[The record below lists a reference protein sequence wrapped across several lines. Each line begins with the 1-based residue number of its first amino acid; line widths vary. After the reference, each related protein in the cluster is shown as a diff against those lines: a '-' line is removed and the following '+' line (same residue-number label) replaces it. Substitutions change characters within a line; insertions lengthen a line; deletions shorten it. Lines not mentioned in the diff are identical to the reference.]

1 MKKTAI
7 KALSLFLAVLMLLG
21 TVTVTAFGLETVP
34 SSGAKVIGNT
44 YSDESLTTKVDPLS
58 YQVGDTIVFGFELKN
73 GSTNYTAPY
82 LYYKVQRDDGI
93 TETGYTTF
101 NGNGVA
107 VVTTTITREGFAYIT
122 AYPVES
128 YGSTSNMM
136 GDTKFDGSA
145 GANVTDI
152 KTVYARPAD
161 FEAYWADVLAQL
173 TKDGCEIEY
182 IYDLSEK
189 VSGYYLYEIQ
199 ISCPEDS
206 HWADKLHR
214 TSWGA
219 TYETTRPDDNH
230 VSAYLAIPESASTSN
245 KLGLSLAFTGYDWVI
260 PGTYY
265 NTTGEPNYQ
274 GLCDANSIKLSVSAH
289 SLSMP
294 HNVAEDAS
302 LSDVTNDAYNA
313 NYYYKTLS
321 SKYGYS
327 SWHGK
332 EYDATKDNN
341 YFKYMIMRDVQ
352 AVKFLEKFF
361 GETGGTSDLATSK
374 NVNVAEWAGL
384 WNGTDITV
392 SGASQG
398 GYQSVAVAA
407 LCPEITSFNVG
418 VPWFG
423 DESAKSP
430 DSIRMKPTNPRDF
443 AYVDG
448 LRYVDIA
455 NLATLMSANTKG
467 KISMGLGDT
476 LCPPSTI
483 FSIYNN
489 LQCEVTLTAYQ
500 NAGHG
505 AGDKGSGNG
514 AISKSASPVIK
525 ETYSV
530 TVSDGANVGFED
542 VLSDFENA
550 FNDYS
555 DNKLSDTGT
564 DGTVKIISITNDNAK
579 TYDEYKTELEAKASS
594 VKYLAIV
601 IAESDPHIVSNYTA
615 AAYALSNDK
624 TSNVYVISNDKT
636 TLSASDAAT
645 LGETL
650 AYSIGGGNQPT
661 PDDGEI
667 VICDENGALSET
679 FTPTSAT
686 GEKIVAV
693 VTTPLWAAQQGIRV
707 TTKFASLDGGK
718 LTVETGKV
726 GNGVSA
732 QIEVATNR
740 LANRYFVSEP
750 VTASGPCG
758 ENLRYE
764 LGTSG
769 TLYIRGTGN
778 AVVPCGSDGN
788 AVTVEIPWDTSKHS
802 ATNWYSIRDDVKK
815 IVFEAPVTSVKGY
828 SFALFDNCEIVEL
841 NKEFT
846 DLNGSSFNHMGAL
859 TTLYT
864 EGQKAEEGTANL
876 TAVSSI
882 GSYVFNEAKLKKVVF
897 SDGIKTIPGSAFYN
911 CQNLTSVTI
920 PKDCTKIES
929 AAFGECTSLTSVV
942 LGRSLTDIASD
953 AFTGCSKLT
962 DITVNNMTADMDKY
976 NMSQFT
982 ALTSV
987 TCVEGSTADVWAK
1000 AKELT
1005 EGNGITYILPDVDFE
1020 GTLAP
1025 WGAYAAQTWSYDK
1038 DTKTLTLADGG
1049 YDFDLG
1055 RYTNK
1060 SAGGSSYNEFIK
1072 YYGDKVQ
1079 TIILNTKSGGKIW
1092 NRFASLN
1099 CPNVTRIEVSSNRD
1113 RLHAQSTPLLYGM
1126 SKLTTF
1132 GKIGSVKE
1140 GVIDFSF
1147 FTTIRHAEEKDK
1159 SLAPKNLFNGL
1170 SSATEIILPTS
1181 ALYYNDNTTGVR
1193 YYSIGEGTFNGC
1205 TSLTTVTIPA
1215 YVTSIEANA
1224 FSGCTSLSE
1233 ITIPSTVTSIDD
1245 TAFEGLTVTLVG
1257 KAGGEA
1263 ERIAGLSETDGIT
1276 FRTAGEESNIVVK
1289 DKLIGEDSDG
1299 NKLYYKIVKDTVED
1313 GAAQT
1318 YTMVIYGDG
1327 KTCKAYDVDGNLM
1340 TKYSWNADFSSASY
1354 VQAVSDPKAIKT
1366 IKIETTNQLTETGD
1380 YMFQNLGIET
1390 VEFPEVMKTL
1400 PYCWFNGLTTVKTV
1414 YTKGQTPEVGT
1425 ADLTGITSIG
1435 NYAFVDN
1442 QFTDIVLD
1450 DGLTSIGAWAFG
1462 RWKSASS
1469 ATALTIPASVT
1480 SIGENAFKN
1489 FKDLTS
1495 VTFNGVGTTIDA
1507 GAFADCANLTT
1518 IYGYKGSTAETFAAD
1533 KGYTFVE
1540 LDAEDESIVVKDKL
1554 IGVDSDGNKLYY
1566 KIIKDTVEGN
1576 AAQTYTMVIYGD
1588 GKTCKAYDVDG
1599 NLMTKYSWNADFS
1612 SASYVQAVS
1621 DPKAIK
1627 TIKIE
1632 TTNQLTETGDY
1643 MFQNLGIETVEFP
1656 EVMKTLPYCW
1666 FNGLTTVKTVY
1677 TKGQTPEVGT
1687 ANMTN
1692 FTALSSHT
1700 FYQNKFTRVLVGEG
1714 VPAIND
1720 YTFAYSYNAS
1730 DAKSGTLVYIELP
1743 ESVTSIGK
1751 DAFNG
1756 QPVTI
1761 VGVKGS
1767 YAETY
1772 ANANGVPFIEKSE
1785 YSEVLA
1791 YGKINGKQGMNYIV
1805 GKVDDNNYTLFL
1817 TGPATNFQTGYAY
1830 NVVEG
1835 SKVTEWNEYTSKITK
1850 AKIVNQNVTAVD
1862 GALARLSNCKTVEIP
1877 ASLVTLYGHAMNN
1890 THCTTIYVTGNEPVI
1905 GTADLRNITT
1915 IGECSIAYNKAS
1927 HILFSDDLAD
1937 LQSTSNFFFALSNI
1951 EYLRLP
1957 KNISKIVKGE
1967 FSGCGKLKT
1976 ILIENPDC
1984 AIADGAVPSSVKTL
1998 IGYPNST
2005 AQTYAEAK
2013 GLEFVPIT
2021 ASGVLD
2027 FAGFSLRITDY
2038 NGLRSEFHFDKT
2050 NSEEYS
2056 AKGLKVVE
2064 FGTLV
2069 SATDYIENGS
2079 VLGVAKDA
2087 DGKYVISGTSK
2098 GIAKKIMEE
2107 GEYTEYIANCTEFTN
2122 DAGNAAYKFFV
2133 TITNYNENNYNMRA
2147 TFRGYAVLEDADGN
2161 RYVVYADLLDG
2172 DGNPYN
2178 SHSLADMVD
2187 IQKKENLI
2195 DETCISYIDVKK
2207 FRESS
2212 ASVE

>member
-58 YQVGDTIVFGFELKN
+58 YKVGDTIVFGFELKN

-82 LYYKVQRDDGI
+82 LYYRVQRDDGI

-101 NGNGVA
+101 DENGVA

-136 GDTKFDGSA
+136 GNTKFDGSA

-161 FEAYWADVLAQL
+161 FEAYWAEVLAQL
-173 TKDGCEIEY
+173 TQDGCEIEY
-182 IYDLSEK
+182 IYDLSAR

-214 TSWGA
+214 KSGNT
-219 TYETTRPDDNH
+219 TYEMTRPDDNH

-260 PGTYY
+260 PGTYS
-265 NTTGEPNYQ
+265 NTTGEPNYE

-302 LSDVTNDAYNA
+302 SSDVTNDAYNA

-361 GETGGTSDLATSK
+361 GETGGTSTLVDTASWK
-374 NVNVAEWAGL
+374 GL

-407 LCPEITSFNVG
+407 LCPEVTSFNVG

-430 DSIRMKPTNPRDF
+430 DSIRMKPTSPRDF

-455 NLATLMSANTKG
+455 NLATLMSASTTG
-467 KISMGLGDT
+467 SIAMGLGDT

-489 LQCEVTLTAYQ
+489 MQCAVTLNAYQ

-514 AISKSASPVIK
+514 TISKSASPVTE

-530 TVSDGANVGFED
+530 TVSDGAGVGFES
-542 VLSDFENA
+542 VLSDFKNA
-550 FNDYS
+550 FNTYS

-564 DGTVKIISITNDNAK
+564 DGTVKIISITNDNTR
-579 TYDEYKTELEAKASS
+579 TYNEYKTELETEARN

-601 IAESDPHIVSNYTA
+601 IAESNPHIVSNYTA

-667 VICDENGALSET
+667 VICDEKGALSET

-707 TTKFASLDGGK
+707 TTKYASLDGGK
-718 LTVETGKV
+718 LTVETNKV
-726 GNGVSA
+726 VNGVSA

-740 LANRYFVSEP
+740 LSNRYFVSEP

-758 ENLRYE
+758 VNLRYE

-778 AVVPCGSDGN
+778 AVVPCNSEGN
-788 AVTVEIPWDTSKHS
+788 AVTVESPWDTSKHS
-802 ATNWYSIRDDVKK
+802 ATSWYSIRDSVKK

-828 SFALFDNCEIVEL
+828 SFALFDKCEIVEL
-841 NKEFT
+841 NKEFVN
-846 DLNGSSFNHMGAL
+846 LNDSSFNHMGAL
-859 TTLYT
+859 KTLYT
-864 EGQKAEEGTANL
+864 EGQKAEDGTANL

-882 GSYVFNEAKLKKVVF
+882 GQYVFNEAKLGKVVF
-897 SDGIKTIPGSAFYN
+897 NDGIKAIPGSAFYN

-920 PKDCTKIES
+920 PKDCTSIGG
-929 AAFGECTSLTSVV
+929 AAFGKCTSLTSVV

-962 DITVNNMTADMDKY
+962 DITVNNMTADMNKY

-987 TCVEGSTADVWAK
+987 TCVEDSTADVWAK
-1000 AKELT
+1000 TKGLT

-1055 RYTNK
+1055 RYTDN

-1079 TIILNTKSGGKIW
+1079 TIVVNTKSGGKLW
-1092 NRFASLN
+1092 NRFALLN

-1147 FTTIRHAEEKDK
+1147 FTTIRHTDDN
-1159 SLAPKNLFNGL
+1159 SRAPKNLFNGL

-1215 YVTSIEANA
+1215 YITSIEANA

-1233 ITIPSTVTSIDD
+1233 ITIPSTVTSIDN
-1245 TAFEGLTVTLVG
+1245 TAFAGLTVTLVG
-1257 KAGGEA
+1257 EAGGEA
-1263 ERIAGLSETDGIT
+1263 ERIATLSETDGIT
-1276 FRTAGEESNIVVK
+1276 FKTAGEESNIVVK

-1299 NKLYYKIVKDTVED
+1299 NKLYYKIVKDTVE
-1313 GAAQT
+1313 GSAAQT

-1340 TKYSWNADFSSASY
+1340 TNYSWNADFSRASY

-1366 IKIETTNQLTETGD
+1366 IKIETTNQLTSTGG
-1380 YMFQNLGIET
+1380 YMFNKLGIET

-1400 PYCWFNGLTTVKTV
+1400 P
-1414 YTKGQTPEVGT
+1414 
-1425 ADLTGITSIG
+1425 
-1435 NYAFVDN
+1435 
-1442 QFTDIVLD
+1442 
-1450 DGLTSIGAWAFG
+1450 
-1462 RWKSASS
+1462 
-1469 ATALTIPASVT
+1469 
-1480 SIGENAFKN
+1480 
-1489 FKDLTS
+1489 
-1495 VTFNGVGTTIDA
+1495 
-1507 GAFADCANLTT
+1507 
-1518 IYGYKGSTAETFAAD
+1518 
-1533 KGYTFVE
+1533 
-1540 LDAEDESIVVKDKL
+1540 
-1554 IGVDSDGNKLYY
+1554 SD
-1566 KIIKDTVEGN
+1566 
-1576 AAQTYTMVIYGD
+1576 
-1588 GKTCKAYDVDG
+1588 
-1599 NLMTKYSWNADFS
+1599 
-1612 SASYVQAVS
+1612 
-1621 DPKAIK
+1621 
-1627 TIKIE
+1627 
-1632 TTNQLTETGDY
+1632 
-1643 MFQNLGIETVEFP
+1643 
-1656 EVMKTLPYCW
+1656 W

-1692 FTALSSHT
+1692 FTSLEAYT

-1720 YTFAYSYNAS
+1720 YTFAYSYNAY

-1743 ESVTSIGK
+1743 ESVTSIGGN
-1751 DAFNG
+1751 AFNG

-1791 YGKINGKQGMNYIV
+1791 YGKINDKQGMNYIV

-1817 TGPATNFQTGYAY
+1817 TGPATDFQTGYAY

-1835 SKVTEWNEYTSKITK
+1835 SKVTEWNGYASKITK

-1862 GALARLSNCKTVEIP
+1862 GALARLSNCATVEIP
-1877 ASLVTLYGHAMNN
+1877 ASLVTLYGHAMNG
-1890 THCTTIYVTGNEPVI
+1890 TRCTTIYVTGNKPVI

-1915 IGECSIAYNKAS
+1915 IGECSIAFNQAS

-1937 LQSTSNFFFALSNI
+1937 ITSTSNFFFALNNI
-1951 EYLRLP
+1951 AYLRLP
-1957 KNISKIVKGE
+1957 KNISKIVSGE
-1967 FSGCGKLKT
+1967 FNGCGKLKT

-1984 AIADGAVPSSVKTL
+1984 AITDGAVPSSVKTL

-2027 FAGFSLRITDY
+2027 FVGFSLRKSEY
-2038 NGLRSEFHFDKT
+2038 NGLRSEFHFDRII
-2050 NSEEYS
+2050 SDEYS

-2064 FGTLV
+2064 FGTLI
-2069 SATDYIENGS
+2069 SATDNIEEGS
-2079 VLGVAKDA
+2079 ALGVAKDA
-2087 DGKYVISGTSK
+2087 NGKYVVSGTSN
-2098 GIAKKIMEE
+2098 GVATKIMED
-2107 GEYTEYIANCTEFTN
+2107 GAYTKYLDNCAEFTN
-2122 DAGNAAYKFFV
+2122 DAGNDAYKFFV
-2133 TITNYNENNYNMRA
+2133 TIINYDETSYNKRA

-2161 RYVVYADLLDG
+2161 RYVVYADLLDNE
-2172 DGNPYN
+2172 GNPYN
-2178 SHSLADMVD
+2178 SQSLETMVD
-2187 IQKKENLI
+2187 IQKNEKLI
-2195 DETCISYIDVKK
+2195 DETCISYIDVKR

>member
-58 YQVGDTIVFGFELKN
+58 YKVGDTIVFGFELKN

-101 NGNGVA
+101 NENGVA

-136 GDTKFDGSA
+136 GNTKFDGSA

-161 FEAYWADVLAQL
+161 FEAYWAEVLAQL
-173 TKDGCEIEY
+173 TQGGCEIEY
-182 IYDLSEK
+182 IYDLSAK

-214 TSWGA
+214 TSWGT
-219 TYETTRPDDNH
+219 TYETSRPDDNH
-230 VSAYLAIPESASTSN
+230 VSAYLAIPESASASN

-265 NTTGEPNYQ
+265 NTEGEPNYT

-294 HNVAEDAS
+294 HNVAADAS
-302 LSDVTNDAYNA
+302 SSDVTNGAYNA

-361 GETGGTSDLATSK
+361 GETGGTSALADVTS
-374 NVNVAEWAGL
+374 WAGL
-384 WNGTDITV
+384 WNGTDISV

-398 GYQSVAVAA
+398 GYQSVAVAS
-407 LCPEITSFNVG
+407 LCPEVTSFSVG

-430 DSIRMKPTNPRDF
+430 DSIRMKPTSPRDF

-455 NLATLMSANTKG
+455 NLATLMSASTTG
-467 KISMGLGDT
+467 RIVMGLGDT

-489 LQCEVTLTAYQ
+489 MQCAVTLTAYQ

-514 AISKSASPVIK
+514 AISKYASPVTE
-525 ETYSV
+525 ETYCV
-530 TVSDGANVGFED
+530 TVSDNASVGFET

-550 FNDYS
+550 FNAS
-555 DNKLSDTGT
+555 SGNKLSDTGT
-564 DGTVKIISITNDNAK
+564 DGTVKIISIQNDNTK
-579 TYDEYKTELEAKASS
+579 TYNEYKTELEAEARN

-601 IAESDPHIVSNYTA
+601 IAASDRHIVSNYTA

-636 TLSASDAAT
+636 TLSASDAAE
-645 LGETL
+645 LGRTL

-693 VTTPLWAAQQGIRV
+693 VTTPLWAAQQGIRA

-718 LTVETGKV
+718 LTVETDKV
-726 GNGVSA
+726 GDGVSA

-740 LANRYFVSEP
+740 LSNKYFVSEP

-778 AVVPCGSDGN
+778 AVVPCNSEGN
-788 AVTVEIPWDTSKHS
+788 AVSVSEPWTTANHS
-802 ATNWYSIRDDVKK
+802 ATSWYGIRDSVKK

-828 SFALFDNCEIVEL
+828 SFALFDSCTTVEL

-846 DLNGSSFNHMGAL
+846 NLNGSSFNHMGAL
-859 TTLYT
+859 TTVYT
-864 EGQKAEEGTANL
+864 EGQTAVTGTANL

-882 GSYVFNEAKLKKVVF
+882 GSYVFNEAKLGKVVF
-897 SDGIKTIPGSAFYN
+897 NDGIKTIPGSAFYN

-920 PKDCTKIES
+920 PKDCTSIGG
-929 AAFGECTSLTSVV
+929 AAFGQCTALTSVV

-987 TCVEGSTADVWAK
+987 TCVEDSTADVWAK
-1000 AKELT
+1000 AQGYT

-1020 GTLAP
+1020 GALDP
-1025 WGAYAAQTWSYDK
+1025 WGSYAAQTWSYDK
-1038 DTKTLTLADGG
+1038 DTKALTLADGG
-1049 YDFDLG
+1049 YDFDLSL
-1055 RYTNK
+1055 YAKN
-1060 SAGGSSYNEFIK
+1060 SSYNQLIK

-1079 TIILNTKSGGKIW
+1079 TIIVNTKGGGKLW
-1092 NRFASLN
+1092 NRFALLN

-1132 GKIGSVKE
+1132 GKIGSVKD

-1147 FTTIRHAEEKDK
+1147 FTTIRHTDDN
-1159 SLAPKNLFNGL
+1159 SRAPKNLFNGL
-1170 SSATEIILPTS
+1170 SSATEIILPAN
-1181 ALYYNDNTTGVR
+1181 ALYYNEVKSTNPSYPT
-1193 YYSIGEGTFNGC
+1193 IGEGTFNGC

-1224 FSGCTSLSE
+1224 FAGCTSLSE
-1233 ITIPSTVTSIDD
+1233 ITIPSTVTSIDN
-1245 TAFEGLTVTLVG
+1245 TAFAGLTVTLIG

-1263 ERIAGLSETDGIT
+1263 ERIANLSDTDGIT
-1276 FRTAGEESNIVVK
+1276 FRTAGEESNIVVEDKLIGEDADGKKLYYKIVKDTVEDGAAQTYTMVIYGDGKTCKAYDADGNLMTKYSWDADFSSASYVNAVDDPKAIKTIKIETTNQLTSTGGYMFNKLGIETIELPEVMKTLPSDWFNGLTTVKTVYTKGQTPKIGTADLTGITSIGSYAFVDNKFTDVVLDDGLTSIGSWAFGRWNSASSATALTIPASVTSIGENAFKNFKDLTSVTFKGVGTTINASAFVDCANLTTIYGYKGSTAETFAADKGYTFVELDAEDESIVVK

-1327 KTCKAYDVDGNLM
+1327 KTCKAYDADGNLM
-1340 TKYSWNADFSSASY
+1340 TKYSWDADFSSASY
-1354 VQAVSDPKAIKT
+1354 VNAVDDPKAIKT
-1366 IKIETTNQLTETGD
+1366 IKIETTNQLTSTGG
-1380 YMFQNLGIET
+1380 YMFNKLGIET
-1390 VEFPEVMKTL
+1390 VEFPEVMKKL
-1400 PYCWFNGLTTVKTV
+1400 P
-1414 YTKGQTPEVGT
+1414 
-1425 ADLTGITSIG
+1425 
-1435 NYAFVDN
+1435 
-1442 QFTDIVLD
+1442 
-1450 DGLTSIGAWAFG
+1450 
-1462 RWKSASS
+1462 
-1469 ATALTIPASVT
+1469 
-1480 SIGENAFKN
+1480 
-1489 FKDLTS
+1489 
-1495 VTFNGVGTTIDA
+1495 
-1507 GAFADCANLTT
+1507 
-1518 IYGYKGSTAETFAAD
+1518 
-1533 KGYTFVE
+1533 
-1540 LDAEDESIVVKDKL
+1540 
-1554 IGVDSDGNKLYY
+1554 
-1566 KIIKDTVEGN
+1566 
-1576 AAQTYTMVIYGD
+1576 GD
-1588 GKTCKAYDVDG
+1588 
-1599 NLMTKYSWNADFS
+1599 
-1612 SASYVQAVS
+1612 
-1621 DPKAIK
+1621 
-1627 TIKIE
+1627 
-1632 TTNQLTETGDY
+1632 
-1643 MFQNLGIETVEFP
+1643 
-1656 EVMKTLPYCW
+1656 W

-1692 FTALSSHT
+1692 FTVLGAYT

-1720 YTFAYSYNAS
+1720 YTFAYSMNAT

-1743 ESVTSIGK
+1743 ESVTSIGGN
-1751 DAFNG
+1751 AFNG

-1817 TGPATNFQTGYAY
+1817 TGPATDFRTGYGY
-1830 NVVEG
+1830 NVASG
-1835 SKVTEWNEYTSKITK
+1835 SKETEWNEYASKITK

-1862 GALARLSNCKTVEIP
+1862 GALARLSNCATVEIP
-1877 ASLVTLYGHAMNN
+1877 ASLVTLYGHAMNG
-1890 THCTTIYVTGNEPVI
+1890 TRCTTIFVTGNEPVI

-1915 IGECSIAYNKAS
+1915 IGECSIAYNNAS

-1937 LQSTSNFFFALSNI
+1937 LQSTSNFFYALYNI
-1951 EYLRLP
+1951 AYLRLP
-1957 KNISKIVKGE
+1957 KNISKMVSGE
-1967 FSGCGKLKT
+1967 FNGCTNLKT

-1984 AIADGAVPSSVKTL
+1984 AITDGAVPSSVTTL

-2005 AQTYAEAK
+2005 AQTYAVAK

-2027 FAGFSLRITDY
+2027 FAGFSLRKSEY
-2038 NGLRSEFHFDKT
+2038 NGLRSEFHFDRII
-2050 NSEEYS
+2050 SGEYS

-2064 FGTLV
+2064 FGTLI
-2069 SATDYIENGS
+2069 SATDNIEVGS
-2079 VLGVAKDA
+2079 TLGVAKDA
-2087 DGKYVISGTSK
+2087 NGKYVVSGTSS
-2098 GIAKKIMEE
+2098 GIATKIMEE
-2107 GEYTEYIANCTEFTN
+2107 GEYTEYLANCTEFTN
-2122 DAGNAAYKFFV
+2122 DAGNDAYKFFV
-2133 TITNYNENNYNMRA
+2133 TITNYNENNYNKLA

-2161 RYVVYADLLDG
+2161 RYVVYADLLDSES
-2172 DGNPYN
+2172 NPYN
-2178 SHSLADMVD
+2178 SQSLATMVD
-2187 IQKKENLI
+2187 IQMNAGLI
-2195 DETCISYIDVKK
+2195 DETCISYIDVKR
-2207 FRESS
+2207 FRDGTSGE
-2212 ASVE
+2212 

>member
-1 MKKTAI
+1 MKSLRGKTVKKTAI

-58 YQVGDTIVFGFELKN
+58 YKVGDTIVFGFELKN

-101 NGNGVA
+101 RENGVA

-136 GDTKFDGSA
+136 GNTKFDGSA

-152 KTVYARPAD
+152 KTVYARPSD
-161 FEAYWADVLAQL
+161 FEAYWAEVLAQL
-173 TKDGCEIEY
+173 TQGGCEIEY
-182 IYDLSEK
+182 IYDLSAK

-214 TSWGA
+214 TSWGT
-219 TYETTRPDDNH
+219 TYETSRPDDNH
-230 VSAYLAIPESASTSN
+230 VSAYLAIPKSASTSN

-260 PGTYY
+260 PGTYSD
-265 NTTGEPNYQ
+265 TKEEPNYQ

-294 HNVAEDAS
+294 HNVAADAS
-302 LSDVTNDAYNA
+302 SSDVTNGAYNA

-361 GETGGTSDLATSK
+361 GEIGGTSELASNA
-374 NVNVAEWAGL
+374 NVNVASWVGL

-398 GYQSVAVAA
+398 GYQSVAVAS
-407 LCPEITSFNVG
+407 LCPEVTSFRVS

-430 DSIRMKPTNPRDF
+430 DSIRMKPTSPRDF

-455 NLATLMSANTKG
+455 NLATLMSASTTG
-467 KISMGLGDT
+467 SIAMGLGDT

-489 LQCEVTLTAYQ
+489 MQCAVTLTAYQ

-514 AISKSASPVIK
+514 SISKLASPVTEEK
-525 ETYSV
+525 YNV
-530 TVSDGANVGFED
+530 TVSDNASVGFNA

-550 FNDYS
+550 FNAS
-555 DNKLSDTGT
+555 SGNKLSDTGT
-564 DGTVKIISITNDNAK
+564 DGTVKIISIQNDNTK
-579 TYDEYKTELEAKASS
+579 TYNEYKTELEAEARN

-601 IAESDPHIVSNYTA
+601 IAASNPHIVSNYTA

-636 TLSASDAAT
+636 TLSAFDAAT
-645 LGETL
+645 LGEKL
-650 AYSIGGGNQPT
+650 AYSVNGGNQPT

-718 LTVETGKV
+718 LTVETDKV
-726 GNGVSA
+726 GDGVSA

-740 LANRYFVSEP
+740 LSNKYFVSEP

-778 AVVPCGSDGN
+778 AVVPCDSEGN
-788 AVTVEIPWDTSKHS
+788 AVTVESPWDTSKHS
-802 ATNWYSIRDDVKK
+802 ATSWYGIKDSVKK
-815 IVFEAPVTSVKGY
+815 IVFEAPVTSVRGY
-828 SFALFDNCEIVEL
+828 SFALFDSCTTVEL

-846 DLNGSSFNHMGAL
+846 NLNGSSFNHMGAL
-859 TTLYT
+859 TTIYT
-864 EGQKAEEGTANL
+864 EGQKAEDGTANL

-882 GSYVFNEAKLKKVVF
+882 GSYVFNEAKLGKVVF
-897 SDGIKTIPGSAFYN
+897 NDGIKTIPGSAFYN

-920 PKDCTKIES
+920 PKDCTSIGG
-929 AAFGECTSLTSVV
+929 AAFGRCTSLTSVV

-987 TCVEGSTADVWAK
+987 TCVEDSTADVWAK
-1000 AKELT
+1000 AQGYT

-1020 GTLAP
+1020 GTLDP
-1025 WGAYAAQTWSYDK
+1025 WGSYAAQTWSYDK
-1038 DTKTLTLADGG
+1038 DTKALTLADGG
-1049 YDFDLG
+1049 YDFDLSL
-1055 RYTNK
+1055 YAKN
-1060 SAGGSSYNEFIK
+1060 SSYNQLIK

-1079 TIILNTKSGGKIW
+1079 TIIVNTKGGGKLW
-1092 NRFASLN
+1092 NRFALLN

-1132 GKIGSVKE
+1132 GKIGSVKD

-1147 FTTIRHAEEKDK
+1147 FTTIRHTDDN
-1159 SLAPKNLFNGL
+1159 SRAPKNLFNGL
-1170 SSATEIILPTS
+1170 SSATEIILPAN
-1181 ALYYNDNTTGVR
+1181 ALYYNEVKSTNPSYPT
-1193 YYSIGEGTFNGC
+1193 IGEGTFNGC

-1224 FSGCTSLSE
+1224 FAGCTSLSE
-1233 ITIPSTVTSIDD
+1233 ITIPSTVTSIDN
-1245 TAFEGLTVTLVG
+1245 TAFAGLTVTLIG

-1263 ERIAGLSETDGIT
+1263 ERIANLSDTDGIT
-1276 FRTAGEESNIVVK
+1276 FRTAGEESNIVVE
-1289 DKLIGEDSDG
+1289 DKLIGEDADG
-1299 NKLYYKIVKDTVED
+1299 KKLYYKIVKDTVED

-1327 KTCKAYDVDGNLM
+1327 KTCKAYDADGNLM
-1340 TKYSWNADFSSASY
+1340 TKYSWDADFSNASY
-1354 VQAVSDPKAIKT
+1354 VKAVSDPTAIKT
-1366 IKIETTNQLTETGD
+1366 IKIETTNQLTETGS
-1380 YMFQNLGIET
+1380 YMFGKLGIET
-1390 VEFPEVMKTL
+1390 VEFPEVMKEL
-1400 PYCWFNGLTTVKTV
+1400 P
-1414 YTKGQTPEVGT
+1414 
-1425 ADLTGITSIG
+1425 
-1435 NYAFVDN
+1435 
-1442 QFTDIVLD
+1442 
-1450 DGLTSIGAWAFG
+1450 
-1462 RWKSASS
+1462 
-1469 ATALTIPASVT
+1469 
-1480 SIGENAFKN
+1480 
-1489 FKDLTS
+1489 
-1495 VTFNGVGTTIDA
+1495 
-1507 GAFADCANLTT
+1507 
-1518 IYGYKGSTAETFAAD
+1518 
-1533 KGYTFVE
+1533 
-1540 LDAEDESIVVKDKL
+1540 
-1554 IGVDSDGNKLYY
+1554 
-1566 KIIKDTVEGN
+1566 
-1576 AAQTYTMVIYGD
+1576 GD
-1588 GKTCKAYDVDG
+1588 
-1599 NLMTKYSWNADFS
+1599 
-1612 SASYVQAVS
+1612 
-1621 DPKAIK
+1621 
-1627 TIKIE
+1627 
-1632 TTNQLTETGDY
+1632 
-1643 MFQNLGIETVEFP
+1643 
-1656 EVMKTLPYCW
+1656 W

-1692 FTALSSHT
+1692 FTVLGAYT

-1720 YTFAYSYNAS
+1720 YTFAYSMNAT

-1743 ESVTSIGK
+1743 ESVTSIGGN
-1751 DAFNG
+1751 AFNG

-1817 TGPATNFQTGYAY
+1817 TGPATDFRTGYGY
-1830 NVVEG
+1830 NVASG
-1835 SKVTEWNEYTSKITK
+1835 SKETEWNEYASKITK

-1862 GALARLSNCKTVEIP
+1862 GALARLSNCATVEIP
-1877 ASLVTLYGHAMNN
+1877 ASLVTLYGHAMNG
-1890 THCTTIYVTGNEPVI
+1890 TRCTTIFVTGNEPVI

-1915 IGECSIAYNKAS
+1915 IGECSIAYNNAS

-1937 LQSTSNFFFALSNI
+1937 LQSTSNFFYALYNI
-1951 EYLRLP
+1951 AYLRLP
-1957 KNISKIVKGE
+1957 KNISKMVSGE
-1967 FSGCGKLKT
+1967 FNGCTNLKT

-1984 AIADGAVPSSVKTL
+1984 AITDGAVPSSVTTL

-2005 AQTYAEAK
+2005 AQTYAVAK

-2027 FAGFSLRITDY
+2027 FAGFSLRKSEY
-2038 NGLRSEFHFDKT
+2038 NGLRSEFHFDRII
-2050 NSEEYS
+2050 SGEYS

-2064 FGTLV
+2064 FGTLI
-2069 SATDYIENGS
+2069 SATDNIEVGS
-2079 VLGVAKDA
+2079 TLGVAKDA
-2087 DGKYVISGTSK
+2087 NGKYVVSGTSS
-2098 GIAKKIMEE
+2098 GIATKIMEE
-2107 GEYTEYIANCTEFTN
+2107 GEYTEYLANCTEFTN
-2122 DAGNAAYKFFV
+2122 DAGNDAYKFFV
-2133 TITNYNENNYNMRA
+2133 TITNYNENNYNKLA

-2161 RYVVYADLLDG
+2161 RYVVYADLLDSES
-2172 DGNPYN
+2172 NPYN
-2178 SHSLADMVD
+2178 SQSLATMVD
-2187 IQKKENLI
+2187 IQMNAGLI
-2195 DETCISYIDVKK
+2195 DETCISYIDVKR
-2207 FRESS
+2207 FRDGTSGE
-2212 ASVE
+2212 

>member
-58 YQVGDTIVFGFELKN
+58 YKVGDTIVFGFELKN

-101 NGNGVA
+101 NENGVA

-136 GDTKFDGSA
+136 GNTKFDGSA

-161 FEAYWADVLAQL
+161 FEAYWAEVLAQL
-173 TKDGCEIEY
+173 TQGGCEIEY
-182 IYDLSEK
+182 IYDLSAK

-214 TSWGA
+214 TSWGT
-219 TYETTRPDDNH
+219 TYETSRPDDNH
-230 VSAYLAIPESASTSN
+230 VSAYLAIPESASASN

-260 PGTYY
+260 PGTYSD
-265 NTTGEPNYQ
+265 TKEEPNYQ

-294 HNVAEDAS
+294 HNVAADAS
-302 LSDVTNDAYNA
+302 SSDVTNGAYNA

-361 GETGGTSDLATSK
+361 GETGGTSALADVTS
-374 NVNVAEWAGL
+374 WAGL
-384 WNGTDITV
+384 WNGTDISV

-398 GYQSVAVAA
+398 GYQSVAVAS
-407 LCPEITSFNVG
+407 LCPEVTSFSVS

-430 DSIRMKPTNPRDF
+430 DSIRMKPTSPRDF

-455 NLATLMSANTKG
+455 NLATLMSASTTG
-467 KISMGLGDT
+467 RIVMGLGDT

-489 LQCEVTLTAYQ
+489 MQCAVTLTAYQ

-514 AISKSASPVIK
+514 AISKSASPVTE
-525 ETYSV
+525 ETYCV
-530 TVSDGANVGFED
+530 TVSDNASVGFEA

-550 FNDYS
+550 FNAS
-555 DNKLSDTGT
+555 SGNKLSDTGT
-564 DGTVKIISITNDNAK
+564 DGTVKIISIQNDNTK
-579 TYDEYKTELEAKASS
+579 TYNEYKTELEAEARN

-601 IAESDPHIVSNYTA
+601 IAASDRHIVSNYTA

-636 TLSASDAAT
+636 TLSASDAAE
-645 LGETL
+645 LGRTL

-718 LTVETGKV
+718 LTVETDKV
-726 GNGVSA
+726 GDGVSA

-740 LANRYFVSEP
+740 LSNKYFVSEP

-778 AVVPCGSDGN
+778 AVVPCNSEGN
-788 AVTVEIPWDTSKHS
+788 AVSVSEPWTTANHS
-802 ATNWYSIRDDVKK
+802 ATSWYGIRDSVKK
-815 IVFEAPVTSVKGY
+815 IVFEAPVTSVGGY
-828 SFALFDNCEIVEL
+828 SFALFDSCTTVEL

-846 DLNGSSFNHMGAL
+846 NLNGSSFNHMGAL
-859 TTLYT
+859 TTVYT
-864 EGQKAEEGTANL
+864 EGQTAVTGTANL

-882 GSYVFNEAKLKKVVF
+882 GSYVFNEAKLGKVVF
-897 SDGIKTIPGSAFYN
+897 NDGIKTIPGSAFYN

-920 PKDCTKIES
+920 PKDCTSIGG
-929 AAFGECTSLTSVV
+929 AAFGQCTALTSVV

-987 TCVEGSTADVWAK
+987 TCVEDSTADVWAK
-1000 AKELT
+1000 AQGHT

-1020 GTLAP
+1020 GTLDP
-1025 WGAYAAQTWSYDK
+1025 WGSYAAQTWSYDK
-1038 DTKTLTLADGG
+1038 DTKALTLADGG
-1049 YDFDLG
+1049 YDFDLSL
-1055 RYTNK
+1055 YAKN
-1060 SAGGSSYNEFIK
+1060 SSYNQLIK

-1079 TIILNTKSGGKIW
+1079 TIIVNTKGGGKLW
-1092 NRFASLN
+1092 NRFALLN

-1147 FTTIRHAEEKDK
+1147 FTTIRHTDDN
-1159 SLAPKNLFNGL
+1159 SRAPKNLFNGL
-1170 SSATEIILPTS
+1170 SSATEIILPAN
-1181 ALYYNDNTTGVR
+1181 ALYYNEVKSTNPSYPT
-1193 YYSIGEGTFNGC
+1193 IGEGTFSGC

-1224 FSGCTSLSE
+1224 FAGCTSLSE
-1233 ITIPSTVTSIDD
+1233 ITIPSTVTSIDN
-1245 TAFEGLTVTLVG
+1245 TAFAGLTVTLIG

-1263 ERIAGLSETDGIT
+1263 ERIANLSDTDGIT
-1276 FRTAGEESNIVVK
+1276 FRTAGEESNIVVE

-1299 NKLYYKIVKDTVED
+1299 NKLYYKIVKDTVEN

-1327 KTCKAYDVDGNLM
+1327 KTCKAYDADGNLM
-1340 TKYSWNADFSSASY
+1340 TKYSWDADFSNASY
-1354 VQAVSDPKAIKT
+1354 VNAVDDPKAIKT
-1366 IKIETTNQLTETGD
+1366 IKIETTNQLTSTGG
-1380 YMFQNLGIET
+1380 YMFNKLGIET
-1390 VEFPEVMKTL
+1390 VEFPEVMKKL
-1400 PYCWFNGLTTVKTV
+1400 P
-1414 YTKGQTPEVGT
+1414 
-1425 ADLTGITSIG
+1425 
-1435 NYAFVDN
+1435 
-1442 QFTDIVLD
+1442 
-1450 DGLTSIGAWAFG
+1450 
-1462 RWKSASS
+1462 
-1469 ATALTIPASVT
+1469 
-1480 SIGENAFKN
+1480 
-1489 FKDLTS
+1489 
-1495 VTFNGVGTTIDA
+1495 
-1507 GAFADCANLTT
+1507 
-1518 IYGYKGSTAETFAAD
+1518 
-1533 KGYTFVE
+1533 
-1540 LDAEDESIVVKDKL
+1540 
-1554 IGVDSDGNKLYY
+1554 
-1566 KIIKDTVEGN
+1566 
-1576 AAQTYTMVIYGD
+1576 GD
-1588 GKTCKAYDVDG
+1588 
-1599 NLMTKYSWNADFS
+1599 
-1612 SASYVQAVS
+1612 
-1621 DPKAIK
+1621 
-1627 TIKIE
+1627 
-1632 TTNQLTETGDY
+1632 
-1643 MFQNLGIETVEFP
+1643 
-1656 EVMKTLPYCW
+1656 W

-1692 FTALSSHT
+1692 FTVLGAYT

-1720 YTFAYSYNAS
+1720 YTFAYSMNAT

-1743 ESVTSIGK
+1743 ESVTSIGGN
-1751 DAFNG
+1751 AFNG

-1805 GKVDDNNYTLFL
+1805 GKVYDNNYTLFL
-1817 TGPATNFQTGYAY
+1817 TGPATDFRTGYGY
-1830 NVVEG
+1830 NVASG
-1835 SKVTEWNEYTSKITK
+1835 SKETEWNEYASKITK

-1862 GALARLSNCKTVEIP
+1862 GALARLSNCATVEIP
-1877 ASLVTLYGHAMNN
+1877 ASLVTLYGHAMNG
-1890 THCTTIYVTGNEPVI
+1890 TRCTTIFVTGNEPVI

-1915 IGECSIAYNKAS
+1915 IGECSIAYNNAS

-1937 LQSTSNFFFALSNI
+1937 LQSTSNFFYALYNI
-1951 EYLRLP
+1951 AYLRLP
-1957 KNISKIVKGE
+1957 KNISKMVSGE
-1967 FSGCGKLKT
+1967 FNGCTNLKT
-1976 ILIENPDC
+1976 ILIENPAC
-1984 AIADGAVPSSVKTL
+1984 AITDGAVPSSVTTL

-2005 AQTYAEAK
+2005 AQTYAVAK

-2027 FAGFSLRITDY
+2027 FAGFSLRKSEY
-2038 NGLRSEFHFDKT
+2038 NGLRSEFHFDRII
-2050 NSEEYS
+2050 SGEYS

-2064 FGTLV
+2064 FGTLI
-2069 SATDYIENGS
+2069 SATDNIEVGS
-2079 VLGVAKDA
+2079 TLGVAKDA
-2087 DGKYVISGTSK
+2087 NGKYVVSGTSS
-2098 GIAKKIMEE
+2098 GIATKIMEE
-2107 GEYTEYIANCTEFTN
+2107 GEYTEYLANCTEFTN
-2122 DAGNAAYKFFV
+2122 DAGHDAYKFFV
-2133 TITNYNENNYNMRA
+2133 TITNYNENNYNKLA

-2161 RYVVYADLLDG
+2161 RYVVYADLLDSES
-2172 DGNPYN
+2172 NPYN
-2178 SHSLADMVD
+2178 SQSLETMVD
-2187 IQKKENLI
+2187 IQKDANLI
-2195 DETCISYIDVKK
+2195 DETCISYIDVKR
-2207 FRESS
+2207 FRDGTSGE
-2212 ASVE
+2212 

>member
-58 YQVGDTIVFGFELKN
+58 YKVGDTIVFGFELKN

-101 NGNGVA
+101 RENGVA

-136 GDTKFDGSA
+136 GNTKFDGSA

-161 FEAYWADVLAQL
+161 FEAYWAEVLAQL
-173 TKDGCEIEY
+173 TQGGCEIEY
-182 IYDLSEK
+182 IYDLSAK

-214 TSWGA
+214 TSWGT
-219 TYETTRPDDNH
+219 TYETSRPDDNH
-230 VSAYLAIPESASTSN
+230 VSAYLAIPKSASASN

-260 PGTYY
+260 PGTYSD
-265 NTTGEPNYQ
+265 TKEEPNYQ

-294 HNVAEDAS
+294 HNVAADAS
-302 LSDVTNDAYNA
+302 SSDVTNGAYNA

-361 GETGGTSDLATSK
+361 GETGGTSELASNA
-374 NVNVAEWAGL
+374 NVNVASWAGL

-398 GYQSVAVAA
+398 GYQSVAVAS
-407 LCPEITSFNVG
+407 LCPEVTSFRVS

-430 DSIRMKPTNPRDF
+430 DSIRMKPTSPRDF

-455 NLATLMSANTKG
+455 NLATLMSASTTG
-467 KISMGLGDT
+467 SIAMGLGDT

-489 LQCEVTLTAYQ
+489 MQCAVTLTAYQ

-514 AISKSASPVIK
+514 SISKLASPVTEEK
-525 ETYSV
+525 YNV
-530 TVSDGANVGFED
+530 TVSDNASVGFNA

-550 FNDYS
+550 FNAS
-555 DNKLSDTGT
+555 SGNKLSDTGT
-564 DGTVKIISITNDNAK
+564 DGTVKIISIQNDNTK
-579 TYDEYKTELEAKASS
+579 TYNEYKTELEAEARS

-601 IAESDPHIVSNYTA
+601 IAASNPHIVSNYTA

-636 TLSASDAAT
+636 TLSAFDAAT

-650 AYSIGGGNQPT
+650 AYSVNGGNQPT

-718 LTVETGKV
+718 LTVETDKV
-726 GNGVSA
+726 GDGVSA

-740 LANRYFVSEP
+740 LSNKYFVSEP

-778 AVVPCGSDGN
+778 AVVPCDSEGN
-788 AVTVEIPWDTSKHS
+788 AVTVESPWDTSKHS
-802 ATNWYSIRDDVKK
+802 ATSWYGIKDSVKK
-815 IVFEAPVTSVKGY
+815 IVFEAPVTSVRGY
-828 SFALFDNCEIVEL
+828 SFALFDSCTTVEL

-846 DLNGSSFNHMGAL
+846 NLNGSSFNHMGAL

-864 EGQKAEEGTANL
+864 EGQKAENGTANL

-882 GSYVFNEAKLKKVVF
+882 GSYVFNEAKLGKVVF
-897 SDGIKTIPGSAFYN
+897 NDGIKTIPDSAFYN

-920 PKDCTKIES
+920 PKDCTSIGG
-929 AAFGECTSLTSVV
+929 AAFGWCTSLTSVV

-976 NMSQFT
+976 NMSQFDK
-982 ALTSV
+982 LTSV
-987 TCVEGSTADVWAK
+987 TCVEDSTADVWAK
-1000 AKELT
+1000 AKGLT

-1020 GTLAP
+1020 GTLDP
-1025 WGAYAAQTWSYDK
+1025 WGPYAAQTWSYDR
-1038 DTKTLTLADGG
+1038 DTKALTLADGG
-1049 YDFDLG
+1049 YDFDLSL
-1055 RYTNK
+1055 YAKN
-1060 SAGGSSYNEFIK
+1060 SSYNQFIK

-1079 TIILNTKSGGKIW
+1079 TIIVNTKGGGKLW
-1092 NRFASLN
+1092 NRFALLN

-1147 FTTIRHAEEKDK
+1147 FTTIRHVEDKDN
-1159 SLAPKNLFNGL
+1159 SRAPKNLFNGL
-1170 SSATEIILPTS
+1170 SSATEIILPAN
-1181 ALYYNDNTTGVR
+1181 ALYYNEVKSTNPSYPT
-1193 YYSIGEGTFNGC
+1193 IGEGTFSGC

-1215 YVTSIEANA
+1215 YVTSVEANA

-1233 ITIPSTVTSIDD
+1233 ITIPSTVTSIDN
-1245 TAFEGLTVTLVG
+1245 TAFAGLTVTLVG
-1257 KAGGEA
+1257 KAGSEA
-1263 ERIAGLSETDGIT
+1263 ERIANLSDTDGIT

-1340 TKYSWNADFSSASY
+1340 TKYSWDADFSSASY
-1354 VQAVSDPKAIKT
+1354 VNAVDDPKAIKT
-1366 IKIETTNQLTETGD
+1366 IKIETTNQLTSTGG
-1380 YMFQNLGIET
+1380 YMFNKLGIET
-1390 VEFPEVMKTL
+1390 VEFPEVMKKL
-1400 PYCWFNGLTTVKTV
+1400 P
-1414 YTKGQTPEVGT
+1414 
-1425 ADLTGITSIG
+1425 
-1435 NYAFVDN
+1435 
-1442 QFTDIVLD
+1442 
-1450 DGLTSIGAWAFG
+1450 
-1462 RWKSASS
+1462 
-1469 ATALTIPASVT
+1469 
-1480 SIGENAFKN
+1480 
-1489 FKDLTS
+1489 
-1495 VTFNGVGTTIDA
+1495 
-1507 GAFADCANLTT
+1507 
-1518 IYGYKGSTAETFAAD
+1518 
-1533 KGYTFVE
+1533 
-1540 LDAEDESIVVKDKL
+1540 
-1554 IGVDSDGNKLYY
+1554 
-1566 KIIKDTVEGN
+1566 
-1576 AAQTYTMVIYGD
+1576 GD
-1588 GKTCKAYDVDG
+1588 
-1599 NLMTKYSWNADFS
+1599 
-1612 SASYVQAVS
+1612 
-1621 DPKAIK
+1621 
-1627 TIKIE
+1627 
-1632 TTNQLTETGDY
+1632 
-1643 MFQNLGIETVEFP
+1643 
-1656 EVMKTLPYCW
+1656 W

-1692 FTALSSHT
+1692 FTVLGAYT
-1700 FYQNKFTRVLVGEG
+1700 FFQNKFTRVLVGEG

-1720 YTFAYSYNAS
+1720 YTFACSMNAT

-1743 ESVTSIGK
+1743 ESVTSIGGN
-1751 DAFNG
+1751 AFNG

-1817 TGPATNFQTGYAY
+1817 TGPATDFRTGYGY
-1830 NVVEG
+1830 NVASG
-1835 SKVTEWNEYTSKITK
+1835 STKTEWNEYTSKITK
-1850 AKIVNQNVTAVD
+1850 AKIVNHNVTAVD
-1862 GALARLSNCKTVEIP
+1862 AALSLLGNCTTVEIP
-1877 ASLVTLYGHAMNN
+1877 ASLVTLYGHAMNG
-1890 THCTTIYVTGNEPVI
+1890 TRCTTIYVTGNEPVPD
-1905 GTADLRNITT
+1905 TADLKNITT
-1915 IGECSIAYNKAS
+1915 IGECAIAYNKAS
-1927 HILFSDDLAD
+1927 HILLSDDLAD
-1937 LQSTSNFFFALSNI
+1937 LASTSNFFFALNSI
-1951 EYLRLP
+1951 AYLRLP
-1957 KNISKIVKGE
+1957 KNISKIVSGE
-1967 FSGCGKLKT
+1967 FNGCTNLKT

-1984 AIADGAVPSSVKTL
+1984 AITDGAVPSSVKTL

-2005 AQTYAEAK
+2005 AQTYAEAN

-2027 FAGFSLRITDY
+2027 FEGFSLRKSDY
-2038 NGLRSEFHFDKT
+2038 NGLRSEFHFDRII
-2050 NSEEYS
+2050 SDEYS

-2064 FGTLV
+2064 FGTLI
-2069 SATDYIENGS
+2069 SATDNIEEGS
-2079 VLGVAKDA
+2079 TLGVAKDA
-2087 DGKYVISGTSK
+2087 SGKYVVSGTSR
-2098 GIAKKIMEE
+2098 GIATKIMEE
-2107 GEYTEYIANCTEFTN
+2107 GAYTECLANCTEFTN
-2122 DAGNAAYKFFV
+2122 DAGNDAYKFFV
-2133 TITNYNENNYNMRA
+2133 TITNYNENNYNKRA

-2161 RYVVYADLLDG
+2161 RYVVYADLLDRE
-2172 DGNPYN
+2172 GNPYN
-2178 SHSLADMVD
+2178 SQSLETMVD
-2187 IQKKENLI
+2187 IQKNANLI
-2195 DETCISYIDVKK
+2195 DETCISYIDVKR
-2207 FRESS
+2207 FRDGTSGE
-2212 ASVE
+2212 

>member
-7 KALSLFLAVLMLLG
+7 KALSLFLAALMLLG

-58 YQVGDTIVFGFELKN
+58 YKVGDTIVFGFELKN

-101 NGNGVA
+101 NENGVA

-136 GDTKFDGSA
+136 GTTKFDGSA

-173 TKDGCEIEY
+173 TEDGCEIEY
-182 IYDLSEK
+182 IYDLSAK

-265 NTTGEPNYQ
+265 NTTGEPNYS

-294 HNVAEDAS
+294 HNVAENAS
-302 LSDVTNDAYNA
+302 SSDVTNGAYNA

-332 EYDATKDNN
+332 EYDATKYNN

-361 GETGGTSDLATSK
+361 GETGGTSTLVDTASWK
-374 NVNVAEWAGL
+374 GL

-398 GYQSVAVAA
+398 GYQSVAVAS
-407 LCPEITSFNVG
+407 LCPEVTSFSVS

-423 DESAKSP
+423 DESAKSL
-430 DSIRMKPTNPRDF
+430 DSIRMKPTSPRDF

-455 NLATLMSANTKG
+455 NLATLMSANTTG
-467 KISMGLGDT
+467 RISMGLGDT

-489 LQCEVTLTAYQ
+489 MQCAVTLTAYQ
-500 NAGHG
+500 NAGHS

-514 AISKSASPVIK
+514 SISKSASPVTE

-530 TVSDGANVGFED
+530 TVSDNASVGFD
-542 VLSDFENA
+542 AVLSDFEDA
-550 FNDYS
+550 FNAVS

-564 DGTVKIISITNDNAK
+564 DGTVKIISITNDNTK
-579 TYDEYKTELEAKASS
+579 TYDEYKTELEEEARS

-601 IAESDPHIVSNYTA
+601 IAASDPHFVSNYTA

-650 AYSIGGGNQPT
+650 AYSVGGGNQPT

-707 TTKFASLDGGK
+707 TTKYASLDGGK
-718 LTVETGKV
+718 LTVETDKV
-726 GNGVSA
+726 GDGVSA

-740 LANRYFVSEP
+740 LSNKYFVSEP
-750 VTASGPCG
+750 VTASGSCG
-758 ENLRYE
+758 VNLRYE

-778 AVVPCGSDGN
+778 AVVPCDSEGN
-788 AVTVEIPWDTSKHS
+788 AVSVSNPWDTANHS
-802 ATNWYSIRDDVKK
+802 ATSWYGIRNDVKK
-815 IVFEAPVTSVKGY
+815 IVFEASVTSVKGY

-841 NKEFT
+841 NKEFVSISNEAF
-846 DLNGSSFNHMGAL
+846 NGMAKFN
-859 TTLYT
+859 TLYT
-864 EGQKAEEGTANL
+864 TGTTPKTGVASLSN
-876 TAVSSI
+876 VSAI
-882 GSYVFNEAKLKKVVF
+882 GAYSFVQAGF
-897 SDGIKTIPGSAFYN
+897 SEIIFGGGIKQISGYAFY
-911 CQNLTSVTI
+911 QNTNLKTVEI
-920 PKDCTKIES
+920 PRDCTKIES
-929 AAFGECTSLTSVV
+929 AAFGQCTSLTSVV
-942 LGRSLTDIASD
+942 LGRSLTDIASN

-1000 AKELT
+1000 AQGLT

-1020 GTLAP
+1020 GTLDP
-1025 WGAYAAQTWSYDK
+1025 RGSYAAQTWSYDK

-1049 YDFDLG
+1049 YDFYLNL
-1055 RYTNK
+1055 YANN
-1060 SAGGSSYNEFIK
+1060 SSYNEFIK

-1113 RLHAQSTPLLYGM
+1113 RLHDQSTPLLYGM

-1147 FTTIRHAEEKDK
+1147 FTTIRHTDNN
-1159 SLAPKNLFNGL
+1159 SRAPKNLFNGL
-1170 SSATEIILPTS
+1170 SSATEIILPTA
-1181 ALYYNDNTTGVR
+1181 ALYYNEKNSTNPSYPT
-1193 YYSIGEGTFNGC
+1193 IGEGTFSGC

-1245 TAFEGLTVTLVG
+1245 TAFAGLTITLVG
-1257 KAGGEA
+1257 EAGSEA
-1263 ERIAGLSETDGIT
+1263 ERIAGLSDTDGIT
-1276 FRTAGEESNIVVK
+1276 FRTAGEESNVVVEDMKIGDSLNYRIINDADLGGYVMEIYGEGTNCYPCDADGSKLNTGYNWANSNATYASYITGIKKIRFTAENVTSIAQYMFQKSATTTVELSRGMTTISYCAFNGLSYLSTIYKTGATAKTGTADLTGITSIGSFAFVDNKFTDVVLDEELTSIGTWAFGRWNSTSSATALTIPASVTSIGENAFKNFKDLTSVTFKGVGTTINASAFVDCANLTTIYGYKGSTAETFAADKGYTFVELDAEDESIVVK

-1340 TKYSWNADFSSASY
+1340 TKYSWDADFSSASY
-1354 VQAVSDPKAIKT
+1354 VNEVDDPKAIKT
-1366 IKIETTNQLTETGD
+1366 IKIETTNQLTSTGS
-1380 YMFQNLGIET
+1380 YMFSKLGIET
-1390 VEFPEVMKTL
+1390 VEFPVVMKEL
-1400 PYCWFNGLTTVKTV
+1400 PGDWFNGLQTVTTV
-1414 YTKGQTPEVGT
+1414 YTKGQ
-1425 ADLTGITSIG
+1425 
-1435 NYAFVDN
+1435 
-1442 QFTDIVLD
+1442 
-1450 DGLTSIGAWAFG
+1450 
-1462 RWKSASS
+1462 
-1469 ATALTIPASVT
+1469 
-1480 SIGENAFKN
+1480 
-1489 FKDLTS
+1489 
-1495 VTFNGVGTTIDA
+1495 
-1507 GAFADCANLTT
+1507 
-1518 IYGYKGSTAETFAAD
+1518 
-1533 KGYTFVE
+1533 
-1540 LDAEDESIVVKDKL
+1540 
-1554 IGVDSDGNKLYY
+1554 
-1566 KIIKDTVEGN
+1566 
-1576 AAQTYTMVIYGD
+1576 M
-1588 GKTCKAYDVDG
+1588 
-1599 NLMTKYSWNADFS
+1599 
-1612 SASYVQAVS
+1612 
-1621 DPKAIK
+1621 
-1627 TIKIE
+1627 
-1632 TTNQLTETGDY
+1632 
-1643 MFQNLGIETVEFP
+1643 
-1656 EVMKTLPYCW
+1656 
-1666 FNGLTTVKTVY
+1666 
-1677 TKGQTPEVGT
+1677 PEVGT

-1692 FTALSSHT
+1692 FTVLNAFT

-1714 VPAIND
+1714 VPAIKD

-1743 ESVTSIGK
+1743 ESVKNIGGN
-1751 DAFNG
+1751 AFNG

-1817 TGPATNFQTGYAY
+1817 TGPATDFQTGYGY
-1830 NVVEG
+1830 NVASG
-1835 SKVTEWNEYTSKITK
+1835 SKKTEWDEYASKITK

-1862 GALARLSNCKTVEIP
+1862 AALAGLSKCVTVEIP
-1877 ASLVTLYGHAMNN
+1877 VSLVTLYGHAMNG
-1890 THCTTIYVTGNEPVI
+1890 TRCTTIFVTGNEPVI

-1937 LQSTSNFFFALSNI
+1937 LQSTLNFFFQNSNI
-1951 EYLRLP
+1951 AYLRLP
-1957 KNISKIVKGE
+1957 KNISKIVGGE
-1967 FSGCGKLKT
+1967 FNGCGNLKT

-1984 AIADGAVPSSVKTL
+1984 AITDGAVPSSVKTL

-2027 FAGFSLRITDY
+2027 FAGFSLRTTDY
-2038 NGLRSEFHFDKT
+2038 NGLRSEFHFDRKI
-2050 NSEEYS
+2050 SDEYS

-2064 FGTLV
+2064 FGTLI
-2069 SATDYIENGS
+2069 SATDNIEEGS
-2079 VLGVAKDA
+2079 TLGVAKDA
-2087 DGKYVISGTSK
+2087 NGKYVVSGTSN
-2098 GIAKKIMEE
+2098 GVATKIMED
-2107 GEYTEYIANCTEFTN
+2107 GAYTELLANCAEFTN
-2122 DAGNAAYKFFV
+2122 DAGNDAYKFFV
-2133 TITNYNENNYNMRA
+2133 TITNYNENNYNKLA

-2161 RYVVYADLLDG
+2161 RYVVYADLLDSE
-2172 DGNPYN
+2172 NNLYN
-2178 SHSLADMVD
+2178 SQSLETMVD
-2187 IQKKENLI
+2187 IQMNAGLI
-2195 DETCISYIDVKK
+2195 DETCISYIDVKR
-2207 FRESS
+2207 FRDGTSGE
-2212 ASVE
+2212 

>member
-1 MKKTAI
+1 MKSLRGKTMKKTAI

-58 YQVGDTIVFGFELKN
+58 YKVGDTIVFGFELKN

-101 NGNGVA
+101 RENGVA

-136 GDTKFDGSA
+136 GNTKFDGSA

-161 FEAYWADVLAQL
+161 FEAYWAEVLAQL
-173 TKDGCEIEY
+173 TQGGCEIEY
-182 IYDLSEK
+182 IYDLSAK

-214 TSWGA
+214 TSWGT
-219 TYETTRPDDNH
+219 TYETSRPDDNH
-230 VSAYLAIPESASTSN
+230 VSAYLAIPKSASTSN

-260 PGTYY
+260 PGTYSD
-265 NTTGEPNYQ
+265 TKEEPNYQ

-294 HNVAEDAS
+294 HNVAADAS
-302 LSDVTNDAYNA
+302 SSDVTNGAYNA

-361 GETGGTSDLATSK
+361 GETGGTSELASNA
-374 NVNVAEWAGL
+374 NVNVASWAGL

-398 GYQSVAVAA
+398 GYQSVAVAS
-407 LCPEITSFNVG
+407 LCPEVTSFRVS

-430 DSIRMKPTNPRDF
+430 DSIRMKPTSPRDF

-455 NLATLMSANTKG
+455 NLATLMSASTTG
-467 KISMGLGDT
+467 SIAMGLGDT

-489 LQCEVTLTAYQ
+489 MQCAVTLTAYQ

-514 AISKSASPVIK
+514 AISKSASPVTEEK
-525 ETYSV
+525 YNV
-530 TVSDGANVGFED
+530 TVSDNASVGFNA

-550 FNDYS
+550 FNAS
-555 DNKLSDTGT
+555 SGNKLSDTGT
-564 DGTVKIISITNDNAK
+564 DGTVKIISIQNDNTK
-579 TYDEYKTELEAKASS
+579 TYNEYKTELEAEASG

-601 IAESDPHIVSNYTA
+601 IAASNPHIVSNYTA

-636 TLSASDAAT
+636 TLSAFDAAT

-650 AYSIGGGNQPT
+650 AYSVNGGNQPT

-718 LTVETGKV
+718 LTVETDKV
-726 GNGVSA
+726 GDGVSA

-740 LANRYFVSEP
+740 LSNKYFVSEP

-778 AVVPCGSDGN
+778 AVVPCDSEGN
-788 AVTVEIPWDTSKHS
+788 AVTVESPWDTSKHS
-802 ATNWYSIRDDVKK
+802 ATSWYGIKDSVKK
-815 IVFEAPVTSVKGY
+815 IVFEAPVTSVRGY
-828 SFALFDNCEIVEL
+828 SFALFDSCTTVEL

-846 DLNGSSFNHMGAL
+846 NLNGSSFNHMGAL
-859 TTLYT
+859 TTIYT
-864 EGQKAEEGTANL
+864 EGQKAEDGTANL

-882 GSYVFNEAKLKKVVF
+882 GSYVFNEAKLGKVVF
-897 SDGIKTIPGSAFYN
+897 NDGIKTIPGSAFYN

-920 PKDCTKIES
+920 PKDCTSIGG
-929 AAFGECTSLTSVV
+929 AAFGRCTSLTSVV

-976 NMSQFT
+976 NMSQFDK
-982 ALTSV
+982 LTSV
-987 TCVEGSTADVWAK
+987 TCVEDSTADVWAK
-1000 AKELT
+1000 TKGLT

-1020 GTLAP
+1020 GTLDP
-1025 WGAYAAQTWSYDK
+1025 WGPYAAQTWSYDR

-1049 YDFDLG
+1049 YDFDLSL
-1055 RYTNK
+1055 YAKN
-1060 SAGGSSYNEFIK
+1060 SSYNQLIK

-1079 TIILNTKSGGKIW
+1079 TIIVNTKGGGKLW
-1092 NRFASLN
+1092 NRFALLN

-1147 FTTIRHAEEKDK
+1147 FTTIRHVEDN
-1159 SLAPKNLFNGL
+1159 SRAPKNLFNGL
-1170 SSATEIILPTS
+1170 SSATEIILPAN
-1181 ALYYNDNTTGVR
+1181 ALYYNEVKSTNPSYPT
-1193 YYSIGEGTFNGC
+1193 IGEGTFSGC

-1233 ITIPSTVTSIDD
+1233 ITIPSTVTSIDN
-1245 TAFEGLTVTLVG
+1245 TAFAGLTVTLVG
-1257 KAGGEA
+1257 KAGSEA
-1263 ERIAGLSETDGIT
+1263 ERIANLSDTDGIT
-1276 FRTAGEESNIVVK
+1276 FRTAGEESNIVVEGMKIGDNLNYRIINDATLGGYVMEIYGEGTNCYPCDADGNKLSTGYNWANSNATYASYITGIKKIRFTAENVTSIAQYMFQNSATTTVELSRGMTTVSYCAFNGLSNLSTIYKTGATAKTGTADLTGITSIAGYAFVDNKFTDVVLDDGLASIGDWSFGRWSSTSSATALTIPASVMGIGENAFKNFKDLTNVTFKGVGTTISAGAFSDCAKLTTIYGYKGSTAETFAADKGYTFIELDAEDESIVVK
-1289 DKLIGEDSDG
+1289 DKLIGEDTDG

-1340 TKYSWNADFSSASY
+1340 TKYSWDADFSSASY
-1354 VQAVSDPKAIKT
+1354 VNAVDDPKAIKT
-1366 IKIETTNQLTETGD
+1366 IKVETTNQLTSTGG
-1380 YMFQNLGIET
+1380 YMFNKLGIET
-1390 VEFPEVMKTL
+1390 VEFPEVMKKL
-1400 PYCWFNGLTTVKTV
+1400 P
-1414 YTKGQTPEVGT
+1414 
-1425 ADLTGITSIG
+1425 
-1435 NYAFVDN
+1435 
-1442 QFTDIVLD
+1442 
-1450 DGLTSIGAWAFG
+1450 
-1462 RWKSASS
+1462 
-1469 ATALTIPASVT
+1469 
-1480 SIGENAFKN
+1480 
-1489 FKDLTS
+1489 
-1495 VTFNGVGTTIDA
+1495 
-1507 GAFADCANLTT
+1507 
-1518 IYGYKGSTAETFAAD
+1518 
-1533 KGYTFVE
+1533 
-1540 LDAEDESIVVKDKL
+1540 
-1554 IGVDSDGNKLYY
+1554 
-1566 KIIKDTVEGN
+1566 
-1576 AAQTYTMVIYGD
+1576 GD
-1588 GKTCKAYDVDG
+1588 
-1599 NLMTKYSWNADFS
+1599 
-1612 SASYVQAVS
+1612 
-1621 DPKAIK
+1621 
-1627 TIKIE
+1627 
-1632 TTNQLTETGDY
+1632 
-1643 MFQNLGIETVEFP
+1643 
-1656 EVMKTLPYCW
+1656 W

-1692 FTALSSHT
+1692 FTVLDAYT

-1720 YTFAYSYNAS
+1720 YTFACSMNAT

-1743 ESVTSIGK
+1743 ESVTSIGGN
-1751 DAFNG
+1751 AFNG

-1817 TGPATNFQTGYAY
+1817 TGPATDFRTGYGY
-1830 NVVEG
+1830 NVASG
-1835 SKVTEWNEYTSKITK
+1835 STKTEWNEYTSKITK
-1850 AKIVNQNVTAVD
+1850 AKIVNHNVTAVD
-1862 GALARLSNCKTVEIP
+1862 AALSLLGNCTTVEIP
-1877 ASLVTLYGHAMNN
+1877 ASLVTLYGHAMNG
-1890 THCTTIYVTGNEPVI
+1890 TRCTTIYVTGNEPVI
-1905 GTADLRNITT
+1905 GTADLKNITT

-1927 HILFSDDLAD
+1927 HILLSDDLAD
-1937 LQSTSNFFFALSNI
+1937 LASTSNFFFALNSI
-1951 EYLRLP
+1951 AYLRLP
-1957 KNISKIVKGE
+1957 KNISKIVSGE
-1967 FSGCGKLKT
+1967 FNGCTNLKT

-1984 AIADGAVPSSVKTL
+1984 AITDGAVPSSVKTL

-2027 FAGFSLRITDY
+2027 FAGFSLRKSDY
-2038 NGLRSEFHFDKT
+2038 NGLRSEFHFDRII
-2050 NSEEYS
+2050 SDEYS

-2064 FGTLV
+2064 FGTLI
-2069 SATDYIENGS
+2069 SATDNIKEGS
-2079 VLGVAKDA
+2079 TLGVAKDA
-2087 DGKYVISGTSK
+2087 SGKYVVSGTSS
-2098 GIAKKIMEE
+2098 GIATKIMEE
-2107 GEYTEYIANCTEFTN
+2107 GAYTECLANCTEFTN
-2122 DAGNAAYKFFV
+2122 DAGNGAYKFFV
-2133 TITNYNENNYNMRA
+2133 TITNYNENNYNKRA

-2161 RYVVYADLLDG
+2161 RYVVYADLLDRE
-2172 DGNPYN
+2172 GNPYN
-2178 SHSLADMVD
+2178 SQSLETMVD
-2187 IQKKENLI
+2187 IQKNANLI
-2195 DETCISYIDVKK
+2195 DETCISYIDVKR
-2207 FRESS
+2207 FRDGTSGE
-2212 ASVE
+2212 